1 MDKATK
7 TYIDF
12 MSKDVVKIMRERQN
26 NPTLSIQDA
35 IEINKEKLI
44 NQLTIS

>member
-12 MSKDVVKIMRERQN
+12 MSKDVVKIMRERQKKIL
-26 NPTLSIQDA
+26 LSLF
-35 IEINKEKLI
+35 KML
-44 NQLTIS
+44 

>member
-12 MSKDVVKIMRERQN
+12 MSKDVVKIMRERQKIL
-26 NPTLSIQDA
+26 LSLF
-35 IEINKEKLI
+35 KML
-44 NQLTIS
+44 